1 MGSSAPCP
9 AFFRPSGLRSAPP
22 PPVSEGRPEGS
33 LPRAR
38 MPFPLHPGT
47 RHCSGALP
55 CCRPALAPASPPTCS
70 HPQSRGRVG
79 TGSATLTLLLL
90 ATTCCHPH
98 HHLRLRESRRLWL
111 FLCPQI
117 FIEYLLCARPCTRPW
132 HQGDQDKPS
141 LCPLRPASRS
151 AGVCVCTQA
160 LVGPE
165 VVAASPRPA
174 SLRVLVQ
181 VASTS
186 L

>member
-22 PPVSEGRPEGS
+22 PPVSKGRPEGS

-90 ATTCCHPH
+90 TTTCCHPH

-111 FLCPQI
+111 FLCSTNIHRVPTVCQAL
-117 FIEYLLCARPCTRPW
+117 YKALAPGRLGQT
-132 HQGDQDKPS
+132 QSLPS
-141 LCPLRPASRS
+141 QTSFQECR
-151 AGVCVCTQA
+151 GVCVH
-160 LVGPE
+160 
-165 VVAASPRPA
+165 ASP
-174 SLRVLVQ
+174 SGTG
-181 VASTS
+181 SGGS
-186 L
+186 FS

>member
-1 MGSSAPCP
+1 MGGRWEIGSSAPCP

-33 LPRAR
+33 LPRTR

-90 ATTCCHPH
+90 PTTCVSGNPGGSGC
-98 HHLRLRESRRLWL
+98 SSVQ
-111 FLCPQI
+111 QI

-160 LVGPE
+160 PVGPE

>member
-33 LPRAR
+33 LPRTH

-79 TGSATLTLLLL
+79 TGSATLTPLRL
-90 ATTCCHPH
+90 ATTCVSGNPGGSGCSSVHKYSSSTYCVPG
-98 HHLRLRESRRLWL
+98 
-111 FLCPQI
+111 PVQG
-117 FIEYLLCARPCTRPW
+117 PGTRATRTNPVFALSDELPGV
-132 HQGDQDKPS
+132 QG
-141 LCPLRPASRS
+141 C
-151 AGVCVCTQA
+151 VCVCTQA

>member
-1 MGSSAPCP
+1 MGGRWEMGSSAPCP

-33 LPRAR
+33 LPRTR

-55 CCRPALAPASPPTCS
+55 CCRPALAPASLPTCS
-70 HPQSRGRVG
+70 HPQSRGRVR

-90 ATTCCHPH
+90 ATTCVSGNPGGSGC
-98 HHLRLRESRRLWL
+98 SSVQ
-111 FLCPQI
+111 QI

-151 AGVCVCTQA
+151 AGVCVC
-160 LVGPE
+160 VC
-165 VVAASPRPA
+165 VHASPCGTG
-174 SLRVLVQ
+174 SGG
-181 VASTS
+181 SFS
-186 L
+186 